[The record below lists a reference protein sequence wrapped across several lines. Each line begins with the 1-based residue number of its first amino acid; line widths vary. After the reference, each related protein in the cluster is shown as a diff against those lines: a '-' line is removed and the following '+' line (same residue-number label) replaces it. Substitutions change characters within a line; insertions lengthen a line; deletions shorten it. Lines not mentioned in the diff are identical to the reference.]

1 MDGIYLRRV
10 ERRAVPL
17 PLEQKIFDAE
27 WTESPIAAVPAPE
40 PAAETTRGSWLV
52 LADATVDAPGKAQA
66 KSMADDFVQQ
76 WRSPMRRVHTAD
88 IHDESAVLAAFAE
101 TAGDPEHPPV
111 GVVVFVGGASSR
123 LDDELAAAR
132 DTVWSITTV
141 VRAVV
146 GTWHGRSPRLWLV
159 TGGGLSVAD
168 DEPGTP
174 AAASLK
180 GLVRVLAFEHPDMRT
195 TLVDLDITQDPL
207 TALSAE
213 LRNAGSGSRHD
224 DVIAWRGE
232 RRFVERLSRATIDVS
247 KGHPVVRQG
256 ASYVVTGGLG
266 GLGLVVARWLV
277 DRGAGR
283 VVLGGRSDPTDEQC
297 NVLAELQTRA
307 EIVVVR
313 GDVASPGVAEKLI
326 ETARQSGGQLR
337 GVVHAARSSKTAWC
351 SL

>member
-1 MDGIYLRRV
+1 
-10 ERRAVPL
+10 
-17 PLEQKIFDAE
+17 
-27 WTESPIAAVPAPE
+27 
-40 PAAETTRGSWLV
+40 
-52 LADATVDAPGKAQA
+52 
-66 KSMADDFVQQ
+66 
-76 WRSPMRRVHTAD
+76 
-88 IHDESAVLAAFAE
+88 
-101 TAGDPEHPPV
+101 PPV

-283 VVLGGRSDPTDEQC
+283 VVLGGRSDHTD
-297 NVLAELQTRA
+297 
-307 EIVVVR
+307 
-313 GDVASPGVAEKLI
+313 
-326 ETARQSGGQLR
+326 
-337 GVVHAARSSKTAWC
+337 
-351 SL
+351 

>member
-180 GLVRVLAFEHPDMRT
+180 GLVRCSPSSTRT
-195 TLVDLDITQDPL
+195 CAPPWSIWT
-207 TALSAE
+207 S
-213 LRNAGSGSRHD
+213 H
-224 DVIAWRGE
+224 
-232 RRFVERLSRATIDVS
+232 
-247 KGHPVVRQG
+247 K
-256 ASYVVTGGLG
+256 
-266 GLGLVVARWLV
+266 
-277 DRGAGR
+277 
-283 VVLGGRSDPTDEQC
+283 
-297 NVLAELQTRA
+297 TR
-307 EIVVVR
+307 
-313 GDVASPGVAEKLI
+313 
-326 ETARQSGGQLR
+326 
-337 GVVHAARSSKTAWC
+337 
-351 SL
+351 

>member
-1 MDGIYLRRV
+1 M
-10 ERRAVPL
+10 
-17 PLEQKIFDAE
+17 
-27 WTESPIAAVPAPE
+27 
-40 PAAETTRGSWLV
+40 
-52 LADATVDAPGKAQA
+52 
-66 KSMADDFVQQ
+66 
-76 WRSPMRRVHTAD
+76 
-88 IHDESAVLAAFAE
+88 
-101 TAGDPEHPPV
+101 
-111 GVVVFVGGASSR
+111 
-123 LDDELAAAR
+123 
-132 DTVWSITTV
+132 
-141 VRAVV
+141 
-146 GTWHGRSPRLWLV
+146 
-159 TGGGLSVAD
+159 
-168 DEPGTP
+168 
-174 AAASLK
+174 
-180 GLVRVLAFEHPDMRT
+180 LAFEHPDMRT

-326 ETARQSGGQLR
+326 ETARQSGANC
-337 GVVHAARSSKTAWC
+337 AASCTPPRSSKTAWC